1 MQVTFMS
8 GDVHVAGLGRFC
20 TRPVTNL
27 RTDHRFMPQV
37 RGGGTRGLAGEGSGG
52 GGGEG
57 PGLCAQSSAVLGDMV
72 GQSRGRR
79 SSWAWSYS
87 PSC

>member
-1 MQVTFMS
+1 MQVTFIS
-8 GDVHVAGLGRFC
+8 GDVHVAGLGRIC

-37 RGGGTRGLAGEGSGG
+37 RGRGEGQGAWQVRG

-57 PGLCAQSSAVLGDMV
+57 QMKGVGGGDDEGPGISAELSGTGRQWLGEA
-72 GQSRGRR
+72 R
-79 SSWAWSYS
+79 
-87 PSC
+87 

>member
-52 GGGEG
+52 GGRGAG
-57 PGLCAQSSAVLGDMV
+57 PLCAELSSA
-72 GQSRGRR
+72 GRHG
-79 SSWAWSYS
+79 WAEQGEAQ
-87 PSC
+87 